1 MAKLSSHDLT
11 LEIEFREIDVHWWL
25 QYDIWLRWQGEPLIN
40 PAILKQF
47 NEYWQ
52 DRRDHSFRVND
63 GGRDHLLP
71 MLRNF
76 LETYAHST
84 WAPIEPD
91 FAIEL
96 SAIIADE
103 YVYEDDRHQ
112 NLPPEA
118 VEYGADGQLLRLDR
132 AYMRPDDYI
141 EVKAT
146 VDGYQLRTEVS
157 YGRARISVEF
167 WVRRHQLETFYDE
180 LRVAYDDLLQRTP
193 PKWRPGNEDE

>member
-11 LEIEFREIDVHWWL
+11 LEIEFREIDVCWWL
-25 QYDIWLRWQGEPLIN
+25 QYDIWLRWQDEPLIN
-40 PAILKQF
+40 PALLKRI

-63 GGRDHLLP
+63 GARDHLLP
-71 MLRNF
+71 MLSNS
-76 LETYAHST
+76 LETYAPAT
-84 WAPIEPD
+84 WETIEPD

-103 YVYEDDRHQ
+103 FVYEDGRRQ
-112 NLPPEA
+112 NLPTEA
-118 VEYGADGQLLRLDR
+118 VEYGTDGQLLRLDR
-132 AYMRPDDYI
+132 AYMLPDDSI

-146 VDGYQLRTEVS
+146 VDGYQLRTEVG
-157 YGRARISVEF
+157 YGGTRISVEF
-167 WVRRHQLETFYDE
+167 YVRRYQLEAFYQE
-180 LRVAYDDLLQRTP
+180 LRVAYENLLQRTP